1 MKITP
6 IINLFLLLSITGFC
20 LVFGVVGFIAEDLKE
35 QISDA
40 KILPEEQ
47 VRYHG
52 QIYRNEE
59 MASALL
65 EFNSLKETFGCWIVD
80 WPELGKLFITSLIFG
95 ALGGVTK
102 TALLLIKKELLLSD
116 INLLLY
122 PFFGMLIG
130 LLVLGLSYLVPIVL
144 TSGFTEIRRTSLIFF
159 CLFAGLF
166 SEEFIT
172 GVKNQLGRFIQKR
185 KSGEGYK

>member
-35 QISDA
+35 QIEHARTLKED
-40 KILPEEQ
+40 KVI
-47 VRYHG
+47 YHG
-52 QIYRNEE
+52 QTYRNEE

-65 EFNSLKETFGCWIVD
+65 EFKTLKETFGNWVVD

-102 TALLLIKKELLLSD
+102 TALLIIKKELLLSD

-130 LLVLGLSYLVPIVL
+130 LLVLGLSYLVPIML

-172 GVKNQLGRFIQKR
+172 GVKNQFVKVISSK
-185 KSGEGYK
+185 K

>member
-40 KILPEEQ
+40 RVLPEDK

-65 EFNSLKETFGCWIVD
+65 EFKTLKETFGTWVVD

-102 TALLLIKKELLLSD
+102 TVLLMIKKDLLLSD

-130 LLVLGLSYLVPIVL
+130 LLVLGLSYLVPIML
-144 TSGFTEIRRTSLIFF
+144 TRGFTEIRRTSLIFF
-159 CLFAGLF
+159 CLFSGLF

-172 GVKNQLGRFIQKR
+172 GVKNQFVKVISFK
-185 KSGEGYK
+185 K